1 MDPENRKLGE
11 NLSLDSVITSGN
23 TSKSINGV
31 VLDSVVVMNSDDEG
45 DLVSQVD
52 ELQEPKGV
60 MNQETCDSA
69 VVVESSSNSADGVM
83 LETVIDLNSERNSS
97 FNGGDGGCGLKN
109 DEVGSSEAPAAASIG
124 QGMSERIGR
133 IDQSCSGN
141 SSSLVDVVV
150 LETVIVVNSDQ
161 TACVSGE
168 NREVEVKSNELGT
181 SKPLV
186 ESEEKRKVS
195 KVEEEYCVIDMNC
208 DAGDR
213 KGFKESYDGERVCR
227 ICHLSSEQLSET
239 ASDNSVCT
247 TTTVE
252 LIPIGCGC
260 KDDLGIAH
268 IHCAEA
274 WFKLKGNRSCEIC
287 GQIAKNIAGVGDNR
301 FMEEWNE
308 QRIIGSSS
316 NPSERRGGSEKKLAN
331 PMREIKVQKL
341 VLNISVGE
349 SGDRLTRAAKVL
361 EQLSGQTPVFS
372 KARYTVRSFGIR
384 RNEKIAC
391 YVTVR
396 GDKAMQLLESG
407 LKVKEYELLRRN
419 FSDTG
424 CFGFGIQEHID
435 LGIKYDPSTGIY
447 GMDFFV
453 VLERPGYRVGRR
465 RRCKARV
472 GIQHRVTKDDAMK
485 WFQVK
490 YEGVILNKS
499 QNIS

>member
-31 VLDSVVVMNSDDEG
+31 VLDSVVVMNSDDKG

-52 ELQEPKGV
+52 
-60 MNQETCDSA
+60 DA
-69 VVVESSSNSADGVM
+69 AVVESSSNSADGVM

-97 FNGGDGGCGLKN
+97 FNGGDVGCGLKN

-161 TACVSGE
+161 TACVSVE
-168 NREVEVKSNELGT
+168 NREVEMKSNELGT
-181 SKPLV
+181 NKPLV
-186 ESEEKRKVS
+186 ESERRKVS

-213 KGFKESYDGERVCR
+213 KGFKESCDGERVCR

-247 TTTVE
+247 TTTEE

-316 NPSERRGGSEKKLAN
+316 NPSERRGGCWRGQPFCNFLMAC
-331 PMREIKVQKL
+331 L
-341 VLNISVGE
+341 VI
-349 SGDRLTRAAKVL
+349 AFVL
-361 EQLSGQTPVFS
+361 PWFFRVNVF
-372 KARYTVRSFGIR
+372 
-384 RNEKIAC
+384 
-391 YVTVR
+391 
-396 GDKAMQLLESG
+396 
-407 LKVKEYELLRRN
+407 
-419 FSDTG
+419 
-424 CFGFGIQEHID
+424 
-435 LGIKYDPSTGIY
+435 
-447 GMDFFV
+447 
-453 VLERPGYRVGRR
+453 
-465 RRCKARV
+465 
-472 GIQHRVTKDDAMK
+472 
-485 WFQVK
+485 
-490 YEGVILNKS
+490 
-499 QNIS
+499 